1 MTCRRN
7 PGKALDV
14 TPSYLHSAR
23 HHYTI
28 ESSTT
33 HGKSSALMISI
44 ASDVLPDPE
53 LPAMPIKF
61 MSAHGGE

>member
-1 MTCRRN
+1 MTCKMN
-7 PGKALDV
+7 PGEESDV
-14 TPSYLHSAR
+14 APSHPHSVR
-23 HHYTI
+23 LHYTI

-33 HGKSSALMISI
+33 HGKSSALIISI

-53 LPAMPIKF
+53 LPAMPTRF